1 MRKNKMRVIGVA
13 FLILA
18 LCGLAAGQE
27 PSKPEQQQAPV
38 PKIDWQN
45 GPTTGKLGDIA
56 EIKVPKGFS
65 FTGKDGTQ
73 KLLEMTH
80 NVPSGREL
88 GAIVP
93 NTEDSGGW
101 FITFEFSNT
110 GYVKDDE
117 KDKLDSAALLKSL
130 QEGTEEENAQRKQ
143 RGWKAFHVTG
153 WEKPPFYDPLTHNLT
168 WAIRGRGDD
177 PRGEMTINHSIRILG
192 RRGTVDV
199 DLVASPKEYAET
211 VTDFNSL
218 ISGFTYNQGS
228 RYADFA
234 PGDKVAEYGL
244 GALIVGGAGAVALK
258 TGLLAKFWKFIVVAI
273 AGAAA
278 AIKKFFKS
286 IFGNEEK
293 IEDPSQ
299 QGNQ

>member
-1 MRKNKMRVIGVA
+1 MQENKLSVIRA
-13 FLILA
+13 STFLILA

-27 PSKPEQQQAPV
+27 PQKPAQPPA
-38 PKIDWQN
+38 PKIDWQD

-56 EIKVPKGFS
+56 EVKVPKGFS
-65 FTGKDGTQ
+65 FTGKEGTQ
-73 KLLEMTH
+73 KLLELTQ

-93 NTEDSGGW
+93 DSETAHW

-117 KDKLDSAALLKSL
+117 GDKLDANALLKSL
-130 QEGTEEENAQRKQ
+130 QEGTEDENEQRKQ
-143 RGWKAFHVTG
+143 RGWAAFHVTG

-192 RRGTVDV
+192 RRGTVNV
-199 DLVASPKEYAET
+199 DLVAGPKEYAET
-211 VTDFNSL
+211 ITDFNSL
-218 ISGFTYNQGS
+218 ISGFSYNQGN

-273 AGAAA
+273 AGGAA
-278 AIKKFFKS
+278 AIKRFFKS
-286 IFGNEEK
+286 IFRNEEK